1 MMGQTTIM
9 DKSAKCTAAVST
21 AYTIAKFG
29 ADDDTVDVASGATD
43 NLIGIF
49 QHTTAAAGDEARV
62 MLDGISRCKLGG
74 TVTRGDPITAD
85 ANAKGVKA
93 SLGQSVVSYALA
105 SGVAGDVIPVLLKQ
119 SMLAPNQGTDGLTVK
134 GVLRVTYDFAVNG
147 GAVGAI
153 PLAVTLPDKAIISR
167 AYGDILTAFVSTGG
181 TGTIA
186 LGANTAN
193 DLLAAVDAD
202 TLSGRFDLIP
212 AGAIANF
219 VKATAARVITVTV
232 GTAAITAGKAI
243 FFLEYVISQ

>member
-1 MMGQTTIM
+1 MMGQTDVM
-9 DKSAKCTAAVST
+9 SKSAKCTAAVTT
-21 AYTIAKFG
+21 AFTIAKFG

-134 GVLRVTYDFAVNG
+134 GILRVTYDFAVNG

-153 PLAVTLPDKAIISR
+153 PLAVTLPDKAVISR
-167 AYGDILTAFVSTGG
+167 GYGDIITAFTSTGG

-186 LGANTAN
+186 LGANTGN

-202 TLSGRFDLIP
+202 TLSGQFDLIP

-219 VKATAARVITVTV
+219 VKATAARVITLTV
-232 GTAAITAGKAI
+232 ATNAITAGKAI